1 MHFDAGNLSQN
12 CKLQINVQSQRKLF
26 QLFDHS
32 KCYKLFFIFQINLN
46 VDRSQRVILVAK
58 AICCSSA
65 NPFFKNIS
73 QFKPDKKNFH
83 QIHGKKLQQDIP
95 LSKSLKLA
103 KKLFPLF
110 NVLIH
115 SASIPPSPVPDW
127 SVFKRGK
134 RSKSNVY
141 LDGTLFHRPD
151 PDWSVFRSHTDTC
164 DEDQVGGW
172 RIVRVLY

>member
-32 KCYKLFFIFQINLN
+32 KCYKIFFIFQINLN

-58 AICCSSA
+58 AICCSSE
-65 NPFFKNIS
+65 NPFFRISFSSNQIKKTSIRYMEKNCNKIFPFS
-73 QFKPDKKNFH
+73 
-83 QIHGKKLQQDIP
+83 KL
-95 LSKSLKLA
+95 LKLA

-110 NVLIH
+110 NVLIL
-115 SASIPPSPVPDW
+115 SASPIPDW

-172 RIVRVLY
+172 RIGRVLY